1 MFVLYSLQDM
11 RSRSLYHRTNK
22 FRHLYR
28 DMKSSGPLS
37 RSHTNLPRSPWGR
50 YSKSQNH
57 LYDMFHHYCME
68 TSRRNYSL
76 QESHTYLPKSLMDNR
91 SNSRSHRKYRRRHLD
106 RGTGYSSLWWR
117 MCHMLVPCSRSC
129 IDRNR

>member
-1 MFVLYSLQDM
+1 MFVLCSLPDM
-11 RSRSLYHRTNK
+11 RSRSLYHRTYK
-22 FRHLYR
+22 FRHLHR
-28 DMKSSGPLS
+28 DMRSSGPLS
-37 RSHTNLPRSPWGR
+37 RSRTNLPRSPWGR

-76 QESHTYLPKSLMDNR
+76 RESHTYPLKSLMDNR
-91 SNSRSHRKYRRRHLD
+91 SNSRSHRKYRRRHLN
-106 RGTGYSSLWWR
+106 RETGYSSLWWR
-117 MCHMLVPCSRSC
+117 MCHMLVPCNRSC